1 MSGPGTGMSGT
12 VAMAVLAAALMH
24 AGWNAML
31 KTKGDAFLSTVAV
44 AVSAGLLCALALPWL
59 PQPAHAS
66 WPYIAASA
74 LIHVLYYALLMATYR
89 DGDVSLAYPLMRGC
103 APLIVASFGLA
114 FMGER
119 LGAMQWLSICLICGG
134 VLAMTRRAR
143 ANTAA
148 SRRTTLLALASA
160 ATIAAYTLVDGAG
173 VRLSDA
179 PAAYTM
185 WIFAATAPGVAA
197 LAVRRRRELLP
208 FVRSNPALPGGG
220 ALSVGAYWVALWA
233 MTQAPVAAVAALRET
248 SILFAT
254 AIAVLL
260 LRERVAPL
268 RLSGAVLIACGAAAM
283 RLH

>member
-1 MSGPGTGMSGT
+1 MSGTGVGMSGT

-24 AGWNAML
+24 AAWNAML

-59 PQPAHAS
+59 PQPAPAS
-66 WPYIAASA
+66 WPCIAASA

-134 VLAMTRRAR
+134 VLAMTGRAR
-143 ANTAA
+143 ANTAT

-254 AIAVLL
+254 AIAVFV
-260 LRERVAPL
+260 LRERVAPP
-268 RLSGAVLIACGAAAM
+268 RLAGAVLIACGAAAM
-283 RLH
+283 RLG

>member
-1 MSGPGTGMSGT
+1 
-12 VAMAVLAAALMH
+12 
-24 AGWNAML
+24 
-31 KTKGDAFLSTVAV
+31 
-44 AVSAGLLCALALPWL
+44 
-59 PQPAHAS
+59 
-66 WPYIAASA
+66 
-74 LIHVLYYALLMATYR
+74 
-89 DGDVSLAYPLMRGC
+89 MRGC
-103 APLIVASFGLA
+103 APLLVASFGLA

-119 LGAMQWLSICLICGG
+119 LGAMQWLSVCLICGG
-134 VLAMTRRAR
+134 VLAMAVHAR
-143 ANTAA
+143 TSTAV

-173 VRLSDA
+173 VRLSHA

-185 WIFAATAPGVAA
+185 WIFAATAPGVAV

-248 SILFAT
+248 SILFAA
-254 AIAVLL
+254 AIALL
-260 LRERVAPL
+260 VLRERVAPL
-268 RLSGAVLIACGAAAM
+268 RLAGAVLIACGAAAM